1 MNIVTEI
8 VMKIKNVLNIFMN
21 EINKIIQLLIKYLII
36 NLHNC
41 FSKSEIKTSINK
53 SKNIH
58 VIFIVL

>member
-1 MNIVTEI
+1 
-8 VMKIKNVLNIFMN
+8 MKIKNVSNIFMN
-21 EINKIIQLLIKYLII
+21 EINQIIQLLIKYLII